1 MFLTKT
7 ILLRINVI
15 KKTDN
20 IKIENVL
27 KILETNSLLSS
38 CIDKIGVTKKAV
50 VPARNNNK
58 KDIKYKISAAR
69 STEKKKGA
77 STLSKSVLNE

>member
-1 MFLTKT
+1 MKN
-7 ILLRINVI
+7 ILLKNNVI
-15 KKTDN
+15 KKIDN
-20 IKIENVL
+20 IKTENIL
-27 KILETNSLLSS
+27 KILETNLLLSS

-58 KDIKYKISAAR
+58 KDIKYKISADR

-77 STLSKSVLNE
+77 RILSKSVLNE